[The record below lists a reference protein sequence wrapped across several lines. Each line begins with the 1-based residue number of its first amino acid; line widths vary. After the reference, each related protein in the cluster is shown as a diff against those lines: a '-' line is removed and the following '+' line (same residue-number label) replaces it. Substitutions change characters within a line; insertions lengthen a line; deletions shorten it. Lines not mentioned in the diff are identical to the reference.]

1 MNTLIVAPT
10 SIEAL
15 TGIAA
20 IKVSARKLTAC
31 DATLSRKFAC
41 GRRMSDDTAIGAATT
56 QHGFL
61 SLLKV
66 ITERA
71 VKPV

>member
-20 IKVSARKLTAC
+20 IKVS
-31 DATLSRKFAC
+31 SRKFAC